1 MEKTKVCIWLDPDLH
16 QFLDETK
23 GEELKI
29 PQYIRLI
36 LKQKMKTAAKR
47 KPKAITDGSDP
58 FASSVISVNM
68 IPGDLKEYADLIVE
82 WWAIRHRN
90 KATCSTSVS
99 ERIFKK
105 LRTFPPQGK
114 KNALEKA
121 IAGGW
126 KDIYEIKQSY
136 KSEEPEF
143 KPKYFK
149 ASDQEI
155 VPTLAEL
162 GKTAKDYM
170 GDQ

>member
-16 QFLDETK
+16 AYLNGAR
-23 GEELKI
+23 GEELTI

-36 LKQKMKTAAKR
+36 LKQKMKSAAKR
-47 KPKAITDGSDP
+47 KPKALTNGSDP
-58 FASSVISVNM
+58 FASSVISTDM
-68 IPGDLKEYADLIVE
+68 IPGDLKEYADLIIE

-126 KDIYEIKQSY
+126 KHIYEIKES
-136 KSEEPEF
+136 KFTEEP
-143 KPKYFK
+143 KNNHP
-149 ASDQEI
+149 ASR
-155 VPTLAEL
+155 VF
-162 GKTAKDYM
+162 TAK
-170 GDQ
+170 GGFQ

>member
-47 KPKAITDGSDP
+47 KPKAITNGSDP
-58 FASSVISVNM
+58 FASSVISANM

-82 WWAIRHRN
+82 WWAVRHRN

-99 ERIFKK
+99 NRIFDKLQAKK
-105 LRTFPPQGK
+105 L
-114 KNALEKA
+114 ALEKA

-126 KDIYEIKQSY
+126 KDIYEIKQP
-136 KSEEPEF
+136 KFAEEP
-143 KPKYFK
+143 KNNHP
-149 ASDQEI
+149 ASR
-155 VPTLAEL
+155 VF
-162 GKTAKDYM
+162 TAK
-170 GDQ
+170 GGFE